1 MSRFDRQL
9 RAAQRALDNASPPEA
24 ADLLD
29 GEVDLTNPN
38 DVHTFITDGMD
49 DFHTV
54 ALPEV
59 LARYLSSSRDEF
71 AKAKFHREML
81 ELARRV
87 DRAIEEHNK
96 GVVAAELELQHEIR
110 YGSAA

>member
-1 MSRFDRQL
+1 MSRYDRQL
-9 RAAQRALDNASPPEA
+9 QDAQRALDNASPPDA

-29 GEVDLTNPN
+29 GEVDLSNAN
-38 DVHTFITDGMD
+38 DVHTFITDEMD

-59 LARYLSSSRDEF
+59 LARYLTSSRDEF

-81 ELARRV
+81 ELARSV
-87 DRAIEEHNK
+87 DRAIEEHNE
-96 GVVAAELELQHEIR
+96 GVIAAELELQHEMR